1 LIVAGGIDIIGLILG
16 IQTALTFAY
25 LITQVIVRLTA
36 EPERPE
42 LFPFGD
48 IVNLPEEVRSGRKG
62 LGGNG
67 HEKANPTGTRNN
79 VIARHGRGK

>member
-1 LIVAGGIDIIGLILG
+1 MDALGLILG
-16 IQTALTFAY
+16 IPTALTFAY

-48 IVNLPEEVRSGRKG
+48 FVNLPEEAVTPGSRAGGGRK
-62 LGGNG
+62 LFPSAT
-67 HEKANPTGTRNN
+67 ETRNKN
-79 VIARHGRGK
+79 AIARHDGGSL

>member
-1 LIVAGGIDIIGLILG
+1 MDIIGLILG
-16 IQTALTFAY
+16 CATALTFAY

-48 IVNLPEEVRSGRKG
+48 FVNLPEEVRAAARKG
-62 LGGNG
+62 RGEG
-67 HEKANPTGTRNN
+67 AATSSDPARNSD
-79 VIARHGRGK
+79 VRTHRDEGYTA